1 MYMLIKDVLSNT
13 RLIFEK
19 IINGKYVM
27 QDDILYRSTG
37 FNELLEILTKKGFS
51 PNSADSHKP
60 KNKRKDSVIYDFQ
73 AEKERL
79 KDISYKDAQ
88 KQRKLKLPKNK
99 IRGYFKSFSRSL
111 NDFLSINFAN
121 RENKVII
128 AFYKEALK
136 NLRGAKLIPLGWLI
150 NHYDNYELS
159 GDTYISTKNEL
170 EDRLYY
176 NGDFLPFNSKKLSK
190 YIKAVY
196 INPNAIT
203 PDRYEEFKKII
214 SILGNEN
221 IDIRYMG
228 PKTNFDNLTHLAL
241 RRSSSI
247 KKAIADTPVGEAP
260 DKETNPKEYNKWSK
274 KKNRADN
281 MKKDI
286 EKSSGLEY
294 L

>member
-1 MYMLIKDVLSNT
+1 MLIKDVLNNT
-13 RLIFEK
+13 QLILEK

-51 PNSADSHKP
+51 PNSADNHKP
-60 KNKRKDSVIYDFQ
+60 RSERRDSVIYDFQ

-88 KQRKLKLPKNK
+88 KRRKLKLPKNK

-128 AFYKEALK
+128 AFYKEPLK

-159 GDTYISTKNEL
+159 GDSYISTKNEL

-176 NGDFLPFNSKKLSK
+176 NGDFLPFNSEELSK

-196 INPNAIT
+196 VNPAAIT
-203 PDRYEEFKKII
+203 PDRYEQFKKII
-214 SILGNEN
+214 TILRNEN

-228 PKTNFDNLTHLAL
+228 PNTNFDNLTHLAL
-241 RRSSSI
+241 RRSLSS
-247 KKAIADTPVGEAP
+247 KKTVADKPAREAP
-260 DKETNPKEYNKWSK
+260 DKETNSKEYDKWLK
-274 KKNRADN
+274 KKKKLDN
-281 MKKDI
+281 IKKDI
-286 EKSSGLEY
+286 ESSSSLEY

>member
-1 MYMLIKDVLSNT
+1 MLIKDVLNNT
-13 RLIFEK
+13 QLISEK

-37 FNELLEILTKKGFS
+37 FNELLAILTKKGFS
-51 PNSADSHKP
+51 PNSADAHRP
-60 KNKRKDSVIYDFQ
+60 KYDRKDSVIYDFQ

-88 KQRKLKLPKNK
+88 KRRKLKLPKNRIK
-99 IRGYFKSFSRSL
+99 GYFKSFSRSL

-121 RENKVII
+121 RENKAII
-128 AFYKEALK
+128 AFYKEPLK

-159 GDTYISTKNEL
+159 GDTYISAKNEL

-176 NGDFLPFNSKKLSK
+176 DGDFLPFKGDDLSK

-196 INPNAIT
+196 INPDRIT
-203 PDRYEEFKKII
+203 PDRYEQFKEII
-214 SILGNEN
+214 TILRNEN
-221 IDIRYMG
+221 IDIRYMDSN
-228 PKTNFDNLTHLAL
+228 TNFDNLTHLAL
-241 RRSSSI
+241 RRSLST
-247 KKAIADTPVGEAP
+247 KKTIADRPMGEMP
-260 DKETNPKEYNKWSK
+260 DEKTKPKEYSKWLK
-274 KKNRADN
+274 KKNKLDN
-281 MKKDI
+281 IKKDI
-286 EKSSGLEY
+286 EDSSSLEY

>member
-1 MYMLIKDVLSNT
+1 MLIKDVLNNT
-13 RLIFEK
+13 QLISEK

-51 PNSADSHKP
+51 PNSADNNKP
-60 KNKRKDSVIYDFQ
+60 KYKRKDSVIYDFQ

-79 KDISYKDAQ
+79 KDIPYKDAQ
-88 KQRKLKLPKNK
+88 KRRKLKLPKNK
-99 IRGYFKSFSRSL
+99 IKGYFKSFSRSL

-121 RENKVII
+121 HKNKVIV
-128 AFYKEALK
+128 AFYKEPLK

-159 GDTYISTKNEL
+159 GDTYISAKNEL

-176 NGDFLPFNSKKLSK
+176 NADFLPFNSKDLSK

-196 INPNAIT
+196 INPSVIT
-203 PDRYEEFKKII
+203 PDRYEQLKKILT
-214 SILGNEN
+214 ILRNEN
-221 IDIRYMG
+221 IDIRYMDSN
-228 PKTNFDNLTHLAL
+228 TNFDNLTHLAL
-241 RRSSSI
+241 RRSLSTKKTIADRPMEEMPDEKTKPNEYRKWLNKKNKLDNI
-247 KKAIADTPVGEAP
+247 KK
-260 DKETNPKEYNKWSK
+260 N
-274 KKNRADN
+274 
-281 MKKDI
+281 I
-286 EKSSGLEY
+286 ENSSGLEY